1 MSVSVGDTLLRR
13 KTPQSAIEDLNKRF
27 DAFERTQRGME
38 LRQINK
44 ELLEL
49 PFRIY
54 EHGTAPQT
62 ANTIVI
68 PNQTRQQE
76 RITSIVALLDTT
88 FTKATLTLDR
98 DTVIPIPPGTAVF
111 QLQDI
116 NFIVQAANRTLTWT
130 GGGNTHTYGLFI
142 CGWAVPSSMKE
153 LS

>member
-1 MSVSVGDTLLRR
+1 VSVSVGDTLLRR
-13 KTPQSAIEDLNKRF
+13 KTPQSAIDDLNKRF

-54 EHGTAPQT
+54 EHDTAKQT
-62 ANTIVI
+62 ALKLVI

-76 RITSIVALLDTT
+76 RVTSIVAILDSS
-88 FTKATLTLDR
+88 FTAATLTLDR
-98 DTVIPIPPGTAVF
+98 DTVIPIPAGTAIF

-116 NFIVQAANRTLTWT
+116 DFLVQAADRTLVWT
-130 GGGNTHTYGLFI
+130 GGGATHTYGLFI

-153 LS
+153 LA

>member
-1 MSVSVGDTLLRR
+1 
-13 KTPQSAIEDLNKRF
+13 
-27 DAFERTQRGME
+27 ME

-54 EHGTAPQT
+54 ERGTAPQT
-62 ANTIVI
+62 ADTIVI

-98 DTVIPIPPGTAVF
+98 DTVIPIPAGTAVF

-116 NFIVQAANRTLTWT
+116 DFIVQAANRTLTWT